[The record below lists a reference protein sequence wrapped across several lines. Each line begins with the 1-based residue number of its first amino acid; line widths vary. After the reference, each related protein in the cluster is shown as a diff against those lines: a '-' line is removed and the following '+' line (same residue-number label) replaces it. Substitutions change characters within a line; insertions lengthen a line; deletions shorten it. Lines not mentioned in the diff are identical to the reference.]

1 MLSHSAMYAI
11 RALSCVV
18 RAKGAP
24 LLVREIASTTGISAS
39 YLAKLVNTLA
49 RKGFV
54 HTQRGVRGGVSLARP
69 AESVTL
75 FDISLALD
83 EPVTQDQCYLGIPSC
98 GDDHPCAAHTFWKVQ
113 RRREIRFLRRTTLA
127 EVATYD
133 EAHPLAERV
142 AAEAPELVTVG

>member
-18 RAKGAP
+18 RAKGSP
-24 LLVREIASTTGISAS
+24 LLVREIAATTGISAS

-54 HTQRGVRGGVSLARP
+54 HTQRGVRGGVSLAKAP
-69 AESVTL
+69 EAMTL
-75 FDISLALD
+75 FDIALALD

-98 GDDHPCAAHTFWKVQ
+98 SSVNPCAAHAFWKVQ
-113 RRREIRFLRRTTLA
+113 RRREVRFLRKTTLS
-127 EVATYD
+127 EVAHYD
-133 EAHPLAERV
+133 EEHPAPVPTFVE
-142 AAEAPELVTVG
+142 EPELVEAR

>member
-24 LLVREIASTTGISAS
+24 LLVREIATTTGISAS

-54 HTQRGVRGGVSLARP
+54 HTQRGVRGGVSLAKVP
-69 AESVTL
+69 ESVTL
-75 FDISLALD
+75 YDVSVALD
-83 EPVTQDQCYLGIPSC
+83 EPVTQDQCYLGIPTCSAEA
-98 GDDHPCAAHTFWKVQ
+98 PCAAHAFWKVQ
-113 RRREIRFLRRTTLA
+113 RRREIRFLRKTTLA
-127 EVATYD
+127 EVALYD
-133 EAHPLAERV
+133 ESHPGLKIVAPALAAV
-142 AAEAPELVTVG
+142 

>member
-24 LLVREIASTTGISAS
+24 LLVREIAKTTGISAS

-54 HTQRGVRGGVSLARP
+54 HTQRGVRGGVTLARTP
-69 AESVTL
+69 DGVTL
-75 FDISLALD
+75 YDVAVALD
-83 EPVTQDQCYLGIPSC
+83 EPVTQDQCYLGIPTC
-98 GDDHPCAAHTFWKVQ
+98 ADETPCAAHSFWKTQ
-113 RRREIRFLRRTTLA
+113 RRREVRFLRKTTLA
-127 EVATYD
+127 EVASYD
-133 EAHPLAERV
+133 ELHPDLRVERAV
-142 AAEAPELVTVG
+142 ARSASAP

>member
-24 LLVREIASTTGISAS
+24 LLVREIAGTTGISAS

-54 HTQRGVRGGVSLARP
+54 HTQRGVRGGVSLARVP
-69 AESVTL
+69 ESVTL
-75 FDISLALD
+75 YDVSVALD
-83 EPVTQDQCYLGIPSC
+83 EPVTLDQCYLGIPSC
-98 GDDHPCAAHTFWKVQ
+98 SAEFPCAAHAFWKVQ
-113 RRREIRFLRRTTLA
+113 RRREIRFLKKTTLA
-127 EVATYD
+127 EVASYD
-133 EAHPLAERV
+133 ELHPGLKVPVPALAT
-142 AAEAPELVTVG
+142 A